1 MACAPLSIVYFFSAP
16 LKGWVGRGATL
27 SYEAV
32 RRGASG
38 RAAILRF
45 GLLGRTRR
53 VGRQLTIRAGLTQCG
68 ELGTHFQYAHT

>member
-27 SYEAV
+27 SYEAA

-45 GLLGRTRR
+45 GFLGRPRR
-53 VGRQLTIRAGLTQCG
+53 VGKAIDNKGRINAVRGIRDTLSIRI
-68 ELGTHFQYAHT
+68 

>member
-27 SYEAV
+27 SYGD
-32 RRGASG
+32 GASG
-38 RAAILRF
+38 RAAILQF

-68 ELGTHFQYAHT
+68 ELGTHFQYVHT